1 MDIGKEGKP
10 YVIEPLVEPVP
21 GRISA
26 PPPPEPDFDPMP
38 EPMPEVEPA
47 TAPEREKVPA

>member
-21 GRISA
+21 GRSTPA
-26 PPPPEPDFDPMP
+26 PSEPDYGRPEADPVVP
-38 EPMPEVEPA
+38 VFEP
-47 TAPEREKVPA
+47 EKVPA